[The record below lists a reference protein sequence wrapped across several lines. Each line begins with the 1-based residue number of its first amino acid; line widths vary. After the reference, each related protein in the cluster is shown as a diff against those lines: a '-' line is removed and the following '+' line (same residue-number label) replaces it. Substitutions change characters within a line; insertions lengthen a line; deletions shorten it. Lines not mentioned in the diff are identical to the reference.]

1 MVTPLPPP
9 AELGRVGP
17 AALAMALADDG
28 SALGAD
34 KMGPAS
40 RFTTIVGS
48 PGRRIFVRGQW
59 KVDGDVLAPAPASRF
74 RVKRLS

>member
-1 MVTPLPPP
+1 MVTPLAPP

-17 AALAMALADDG
+17 AALAMALAHDG

-40 RFTTIVGS
+40 KFATLVGS

-59 KVDGDVLAPAPASRF
+59 KVDGDVLVPAPASRF